1 MVTTVTAVTLI
12 TIVFFMAEGAVG
24 ALDTTTIATDGI
36 DAACEV
42 ARARVCK
49 TAEASGLYD
58 AVLLLGE
65 VRSLARLGQW
75 QSPRL
80 AELIDSLSSKTSSLS
95 SCTEVAAEMNT
106 LRLEYNNRLITA
118 ALTNG
123 LSDGAAGGANGAL
136 DLSTVDVGQLN
147 AAVTLA
153 EGLGCPTVETEV
165 LLELSR
171 LAVGVRSA
179 LSSGD
184 WDALSAVLRIV
195 NQMHGSGG
203 KSGGQSDLSS
213 SLPSASSWERVLG
226 RVPKAAAELE
236 TARVEYQNHVA
247 QVAIVAA
254 LVGGRIR
261 GPVGEADPSRV
272 NGAALG
278 AALEVIEALDVHTPV
293 TVEYLAVGRRV
304 GELRLAFRDQDW
316 ERLQDTVH
324 ALDAAVGETKAVA
337 QVGAQGAAIPSV
349 RDQFGG
355 SCGLEAESLLMQYEV
370 DNVVSI
376 RALTSAV
383 SHGKTRRDVDTGCLD
398 RRHVAL
404 AALQCA
410 LRGAEARVCR
420 TKHATGLHGHCV
432 ALLALRTALL
442 GAVAY
447 EAIDWTAV
455 RHACNGL
462 EESLRLYQSNGSNG
476 GQPPHDD
483 TAEDEMNMVRIELDC
498 RDACAA
504 MMAGLAQGM
513 AGGDFGA
520 LDVSVYPVPL
530 SFVICG
536 DTSFCSPHCMVSGG
550 CFAFLSLF

>member
-1 MVTTVTAVTLI
+1 M
-12 TIVFFMAEGAVG
+12 G

-49 TAEASGLYD
+49 TTEASGLYD

-80 AELIDSLSSKTSSLS
+80 AEIIDSLSSKTSSLS
-95 SCTEVAAEMNT
+95 PLSSCTEVAAEINT

-118 ALTNG
+118 ALIGG
-123 LSDGAAGGANGAL
+123 LSEGAAGGANGAL

-153 EGLGCPTVETEV
+153 EGLGCPTVETEM

-179 LSSGD
+179 LSGGD
-184 WDALSAVLRIV
+184 WDALSAVLRVV

-203 KSGGQSDLSS
+203 KSGGKSGGQGDLSS
-213 SLPSASSWERVLG
+213 SSPSASSASSASSWERVLG
-226 RVPKAAAELE
+226 RVPTAAAELE

-278 AALEVIEALDVHTPV
+278 AALEVIEALDVQTPV

-324 ALDAAVGETKAVA
+324 ALGAAVGETKAVA
-337 QVGAQGAAIPSV
+337 QVGAHGAAIPSV

-355 SCGLEAESLLMQYEV
+355 SGGLEAESLLIQYEV

-376 RALTSAV
+376 RALASAV
-383 SHGKTRRDVDTGCLD
+383 SHGKTRRDVNTGCLD

-404 AALQCA
+404 AALQRA

-432 ALLALRTALL
+432 DLLALRTALL

-455 RHACNGL
+455 RHAHTGL

-476 GQPPHDD
+476 GQPTHDD
-483 TAEDEMNMVRIELDC
+483 TAEDEMNLVRIELDC

-504 MMAGLAQGM
+504 MMGGLSQGM
-513 AGGDFGA
+513 AGGDFGS
-520 LDVSVYPVPL
+520 LDVSL
-530 SFVICG
+530 FTRSALLCAFV
-536 DTSFCSPHCMVSGG
+536 FCSVISVHHIVWYSWGCF